1 MAFRGDISADFIA
14 RSTPGHS
21 VPWAIKRSPVS
32 SLSSSRSRRKS
43 GQALVPIFVIS
54 AAVVLTISSSGC
66 SPDPTGESTRGSV
79 DSGPGDSSTLDVG
92 GVDAPMG
99 PLHKGLFQIIDD
111 MEGGDPGAALPS
123 FVSPVGLGS
132 WFFSGPPSSSS
143 PGLPVAEVAALDQ
156 PRGSSHR
163 AWHVPVPAGGGRTSL
178 FLDLH
183 GPKFPAVPFGDLSAY
198 AGIAFWSRGSLPST
212 QLVVALED
220 SSSARTDLHQAL
232 NGASPPWFAQEVKV
246 GNEWQRHIL
255 LFDDLVALDKSKSK
269 LDTTAFWSVNFIAS
283 SGSATDYWIDDLA
296 LICKGLCPLPPFDLE
311 PSSAPDLNADSLQW
325 TSGSVA
331 NSCGELASLTMDSLP
346 KKVAVGEKVFL
357 HARVRAAPEAEVP
370 LWLWRGENTQTS
382 EKAAWQPL
390 DKGSSMAAMS
400 FPSAGSYTVG
410 AHSHYP
416 GMETCSA
423 ETTIT
428 VVP

>member
-1 MAFRGDISADFIA
+1 MAFRGDISTDFIA
-14 RSTPGHS
+14 QSTPGHS
-21 VPWAIKRSPVS
+21 VPWAIKRAPGSF
-32 SLSSSRSRRKS
+32 LSSSRSRRKS
-43 GQALVPIFVIS
+43 WQALVPILVIS
-54 AAVVLTISSSGC
+54 TALVLTISSSGC
-66 SPDPTGESTRGSV
+66 STDPKKESTRGSA
-79 DSGPGDSSTLDVG
+79 DSGPGDSSTLDISG
-92 GVDAPMG
+92 AGASMG
-99 PLHKGLFQIIDD
+99 PVHKGLFQIIDD
-111 MEGGDPGAALPS
+111 MEDGDQGATERS

-143 PGLPVAEVAALDQ
+143 PGLPVAAVAALDQ

-163 AWHVPVPAGGGRTSL
+163 AWHVPVPAGGGRASL

-220 SSSARTDLHQAL
+220 SSSSRTDLHQAL
-232 NGASPPWFAQEVKV
+232 KGASPPWFAQEVKV

-255 LFDDLVALDKSKSK
+255 LFDDLVALDTSKSK
-269 LDTTAFWSVNFIAS
+269 LDTTAFWAVNFIAS
-283 SGSATDYWIDDLA
+283 SGTATDYWIDDLA
-296 LICKGLCPLPPFDLE
+296 LICKGLCPPPAFDLE

-325 TSGSVA
+325 TGGSAA

-346 KKVAVGEKVFL
+346 KEVAVGEKIFL

-382 EKAAWQPL
+382 DKAAWQRL
-390 DKGSSMAAMS
+390 DEGSTMAAMS
-400 FPSAGSYTVG
+400 FPSPGSYKVG

-416 GMETCSA
+416 GIATCSA